1 MWLKRLIA
9 EFIKKNGRKPNAIET
24 IQLKFKANDLSNR
37 GQVINFPDSLREFTR
52 KEDLYEGLPTVLRN
66 AKNPEE
72 VKRLLDS
79 GDIQIGK
86 APKTTKNKPPVDP
99 KFKRAVDSQEERA
112 RLIREFEKRN
122 KESAFNFAFKKYKEI
137 DRKPMEIDEVL
148 SIYTNLNKYPKGR
161 SIIFGDIAEIE
172 RGHMLPNI
180 GNRNREMIINKL
192 NKMVVAKEQPNP
204 FKKAPGLKE
213 GEQIEMDFTD
223 WDPKGMAGGGLAY
236 MLGEGGSAEDATN
249 FLNRIAP
256 QGERLAYIN
265 PKEEKMLRDAGGS
278 GIMTKQGI
286 PSFTEDEEDTGDVSN
301 PGGGM
306 SSSPDTS
313 PDSGDDDKALSY
325 VNWNQ
330 PTRGPD
336 PTRDE
341 GGGDNQ
347 PWYQNPYVKAASF
360 MLNPAGTIISGGV
373 KSLYDDYMRDKAIG
387 TNITNAALSG
397 SQYFGPT
404 TNKMQRDYRKTTGL
418 KSPDDPPRDDGGNE
432 FVPPWLRQQQPSTLG
447 IEAIAPKDDFDLY
460 AVVEG
465 REPSRFYAN
474 GGRIGFNKGG
484 FSKGRR
490 NFLKFMAG
498 VASLPIVGKFFK
510 GAKPAAKVA
519 EAVKTSDAVGMPSWF
534 PKLVDRVVKEGT
546 DVTKQFGTIEREIV
560 HVTELPDSKTKVMV
574 TQDLNTGNV
583 AVDIGSGKHG
593 FGDGRHGQPVRL
605 ELNKGE
611 WTTNKEGKGVKTKDE
626 FFVEEAEFTGG
637 HPENIKY
644 EDSVIESYGNHASDF
659 SEVEKYATGKV
670 EDTFNVKGT
679 KKADSDAWNEGR
691 MEAEAEAINEMDD
704 IPDMAKGGLAHMLGE

>member
-1 MWLKRLIA
+1 R
-9 EFIKKNGRKPNAIET
+9 
-24 IQLKFKANDLSNR
+24 
-37 GQVINFPDSLREFTR
+37 
-52 KEDLYEGLPTVLRN
+52 
-66 AKNPEE
+66 AK
-72 VKRLLDS
+72 
-79 GDIQIGK
+79 
-86 APKTTKNKPPVDP
+86 
-99 KFKRAVDSQEERA
+99 
-112 RLIREFEKRN
+112 LIREFEQRN
-122 KESAFNFAFKKYKEI
+122 KESAFNFVFKKYKDI
-137 DRKPMEIDEVL
+137 DKKPMEVDEVL

-180 GNRNREMIINKL
+180 GNRNRAMIVNRL

-204 FKKAPGLKE
+204 FQKAPGLKE

-236 MLGEGGSAEDATN
+236 MLGEGGSTEDAVN
-249 FLNRIAP
+249 YLNKIAP

-301 PGGGM
+301 PGGSM

-313 PDSGDDDKALSY
+313 SDDSGDDDKALSY

-330 PTRGPD
+330 PTTGPG
-336 PTRDE
+336 PNRDE

-360 MLNPAGTIISGGV
+360 IANPIGTGLTWGA
-373 KSLYDDYMRDKAIG
+373 KSLYDDYMRDKALG
-387 TNITNAALSG
+387 TDITKAALSG
-397 SQYFGPT
+397 SQYFGATP
-404 TNKMQRDYRKTTGL
+404 KSMQRDYRKTTGL
-418 KSPDDPPRDDGGNE
+418 TYPDDPPKGGDNE
-432 FVPPWLRQQQPSTLG
+432 FIPPWLKQQQAPSTLG
-447 IEAIAPKDDFDLY
+447 LEAIAPKDDFDLY

-574 TQDLNTGNV
+574 TQDLNTGDV

-679 KKADSDAWNEGR
+679 KKAESDAWNEGR
-691 MEAEAEAINEMDD
+691 MEAEAESMKDEIDEF
-704 IPDMAKGGLAHMLGE
+704 AKGGLAHMLGK